1 MLTRKQYRT
10 IQRIKP
16 IITTLL
22 IVGTITIGYTILNNQ
37 AKAQLQQ
44 EAEAYKQCIIQQSET
59 QEYIIR
65 SACSTNYKQLDQI
78 ANLKYKQIKLDLYLE
93 Q

>member
-37 AKAQLQQ
+37 EKHKTNRRSSNI
-44 EAEAYKQCIIQQSET
+44 YNHKNTNNNTTKQTRRRKTKIHRPKTKRET
-59 QEYIIR
+59 NTTQPKTNH
-65 SACSTNYKQLDQI
+65 ST
-78 ANLKYKQIKLDLYLE
+78 
-93 Q
+93 